1 MPYRIPTETYDRSE
15 VALRNLCHPPM
26 KSIETLLERV
36 ASGEPISWNDR
47 QWARD
52 ILAQLNRDKLILEK
66 RGLSTSLPIGGAE

>member
-1 MPYRIPTETYDRSE
+1 
-15 VALRNLCHPPM
+15 M

-66 RGLSTSLPIGGAE
+66 RGLSTYLPIGGAE